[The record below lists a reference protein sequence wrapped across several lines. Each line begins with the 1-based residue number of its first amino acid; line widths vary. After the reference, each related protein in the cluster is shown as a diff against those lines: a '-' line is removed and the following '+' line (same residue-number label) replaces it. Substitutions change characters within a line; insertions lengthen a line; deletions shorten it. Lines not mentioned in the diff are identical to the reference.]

1 MIKEPGDVL
10 ELALQNDELDRFLAG
25 EPFYFLE
32 TKDDHDDPQNVIVAF
47 DVLFMPQFKA
57 RNTPLPQMFVQALLK
72 LIANY
77 PDRNRALYMA
87 VDWVW
92 CYRYLLQKKQMQPD
106 GPYASLPIIDLSAVA
121 NDLKSSLEEQKEDL
135 MRDLRWAGALWNSRL
150 GLWEPLMRTALHV
163 RDKLGGPDFVPK
175 NGRAGLLRQA
185 YTC

>member
-1 MIKEPGDVL
+1 MITEPGDVL

-32 TKDDHDDPQNVIVAF
+32 TKNDHDDPQNVIVAF

-57 RNTPLPQMFVQALLK
+57 RNTALPQMFVQALLK

-92 CYRYLLQKKQMQPD
+92 CYRYLLQKKQMQPG

-121 NDLKSSLEEQKEDL
+121 NDLKLSLEEQKEDL

-150 GLWEPLMRTALHV
+150 GLWEPLLRTALHV

-175 NGRAGLLRQA
+175 DS
-185 YTC
+185 